1 MSFRRIAHLTRLL
14 RILPLVI
21 ISTSSPA
28 EELVPLDTGTCKIMV
43 PVGVMADLTTG
54 GHQVWIGECKDG
66 LATEQG
72 KFYRIRSNLVEG
84 LAIQTRERGERK
96 ISDYY
101 TYKQGTK
108 EVLRITAGLKSPADG
123 RYPVPSKSVPDWVSE
138 ALGKP
143 LAGYPSTH
151 LNPKLE
157 DSTPV
162 LIPTARD
169 GIRELALK
177 DMFKGNSETEIYK
190 QVMAENMLHRY
201 VGFMEKFPATDKR
214 AAVEA
219 KIATYRK
226 VLVGSRAEIIL
237 TDQELRTRYN
247 WNGDKKS
254 ASWTASA
261 GAYLNIPPEPVWE
274 GRLTYGNLLIG
285 GTFRTKDDG
294 LHLYRNSALIYPSVS
309 PTPSR

>member
-1 MSFRRIAHLTRLL
+1 MSSDRIAARLL
-14 RILPLVI
+14 RILPLALC
-21 ISTSSPA
+21 STLSLA

-43 PVGVMADLTTG
+43 PIGVMADLTTG
-54 GHQVWIGECKDG
+54 GHQVWIGDCKDG
-66 LATEQG
+66 LASGQG
-72 KFYRIRSNLVEG
+72 KFYRIRANLVEG

-96 ISDYY
+96 VSDYY

-108 EVLRITAGLKSPADG
+108 EVIRITAGLKSPADG

-151 LNPKLE
+151 MNPKLE

-162 LIPTARD
+162 LIPTAKD
-169 GIRELALK
+169 GIRDLALT
-177 DMFKGNSETEIYK
+177 DMFKGQTETEAYK
-190 QVMAENMLHRY
+190 QVVADNILHRY
-201 VGFMEKFPATDKR
+201 VGFLEKFPTTDKR

-219 KIATYRK
+219 KIAAYRK

-237 TDQELRTRYN
+237 TEQELRAKYN

-254 ASWTASA
+254 ASWTARP

-274 GRLTYGNLLIG
+274 GRLTFGNLLIG
-285 GTFRTKDDG
+285 GTFRAKEDG
-294 LHLYRNSALIYPSVS
+294 LHLYRNSALIYPSAAAV
-309 PTPSR
+309 PSK